1 MAFERAY
8 SQCQICTPS
17 RASFLTGRYPSSI
30 NANIN
35 GADNMPEHYNLIS
48 KVLSDNGYDCGL
60 IGKLHITSAWNGEP
74 RMDDGYSY
82 FEYNLSPGHDLEVDY
97 SRYKDWLTEKGIDWH
112 NIFENDG
119 KHNYYWFKKDTP
131 LELRQTYWC
140 QEKAREYF
148 MKLKDS
154 DKPWMLCV
162 NVYDPHPPF
171 DAPEEYEEKY
181 LKRNLSE
188 PIFSEK
194 DRFEE
199 EKLFDVYFQSSFKV
213 PDTKE
218 KREKASYYGMIE
230 VVDKHFGMIL
240 DSLEELG
247 LRDDTVIIYTS
258 DHGESLGDHGHT
270 HKGCRFYEGLV
281 HVPLIIS
288 WPEKFK
294 QNVRCEDITEL
305 TDIVPTISE
314 VTGIKYDDTTGFSLV
329 PVLEGRGE
337 SGRKFARS
345 EYYGVLEESGKF
357 GSSNE
362 GQECD
367 DKYAGKTHETYGEMY
382 LEGKYK
388 LCIFP

>member
-1 MAFERAY
+1 M
-8 SQCQICTPS
+8 
-17 RASFLTGRYPSSI
+17 
-30 NANIN
+30 
-35 GADNMPEHYNLIS
+35 
-48 KVLSDNGYDCGL
+48 
-60 IGKLHITSAWNGEP
+60 
-74 RMDDGYSY
+74 
-82 FEYNLSPGHDLEVDY
+82 
-97 SRYKDWLTEKGIDWH
+97 
-112 NIFENDG
+112 
-119 KHNYYWFKKDTP
+119 KH
-131 LELRQTYWC
+131 
-140 QEKAREYF
+140 
-148 MKLKDS
+148 KDS

-199 EKLFDVYFQSSFKV
+199 EKLSDVYFQSSFKV

-294 QNVRCEDITEL
+294 QNVRC
-305 TDIVPTISE
+305 
-314 VTGIKYDDTTGFSLV
+314 
-329 PVLEGRGE
+329 
-337 SGRKFARS
+337 
-345 EYYGVLEESGKF
+345 
-357 GSSNE
+357 
-362 GQECD
+362 
-367 DKYAGKTHETYGEMY
+367 
-382 LEGKYK
+382 
-388 LCIFP
+388 